1 LAHQNIIENRFDYYH
16 SNTNWIFNFVAIH
29 HFMRV
34 LSFSIFILL
43 VVASCQNRPQDG
55 YEPYDLMPENTSALF
70 KINEVND
77 FVKQIQG
84 KPIILNQLPE
94 SLKSAFDF
102 FKHISPKDAVYL
114 GLQTNDSIAPYVII
128 TRYHDQIMR
137 RDSLKK
143 DKAPQQKQLTLD
155 SLTSGNLTHY
165 YKSLNG
171 LLVGSNSKKT
181 LLNIGETQKS
191 KPNFE
196 LLTTAGDG
204 VVASLL
210 FINEDIPIQKL
221 LFNTWTNDSL
231 TATALD
237 LNLSDNS
244 IGFNGVINAN
254 DSISSFVDCFRTTI
268 PQNITVP
275 NVIPKDVSEVINIT
289 FDDYARFEANRRNL
303 MNIDSLEESPAFLN
317 YTNEIAKADDVL
329 VMHSLDTDLIVE
341 AINGKNL
348 EEDFRGI
355 KLYNLEDPQ
364 ILDGRFNPFFNY
376 PNLTHFAAIENYVV
390 WTNSKDQLT
399 AFVSSALNNFTLDQL
414 EAFKHISEDL
424 SDEASIFIFRDSN
437 ELSRTFDLD
446 LKGYDANVVQFI
458 NDDGFAHVNG
468 IIKKYKARPKPSE
481 VIERF
486 TTTLKS
492 SLIGPPQLVRNHVT
506 RGYDIAV
513 QDVQNRLSL
522 ISDSGKIL
530 WTKTL
535 EDKILGPIEQIDMY
549 KNGRLQ
555 LAFATAHRLYVL
567 DRNGNDVS
575 PFPLKFKDEITQP
588 LSVFDYDKNR
598 NYRLLVTQDDNLLMY
613 NARGQRVG
621 GFDYNLKK
629 GKITSQPKHFR
640 IGSKDYIV
648 FKARKDLVILNR
660 RGKTRVT
667 VDQTF
672 NFSDNELY
680 NYQNRFTTSTSLG
693 QLIQVSTKGKT
704 KTTDLKVP
712 EAHHLTTTSKTLVT
726 MTENQLTIKSR
737 KVTLDYGDYTEP
749 RIFYLNDKIYISTTD
764 KEAKKVYLF
773 DSQGKAIPNFPV
785 YGTSAASLENMDDDR
800 PLELVTQDGPDKVLV
815 YEIN

>member
-1 LAHQNIIENRFDYYH
+1 M
-16 SNTNWIFNFVAIH
+16 H
-29 HFMRV
+29 HFMKV
-34 LSFSIFILL
+34 LSYFIFILL
-43 VVASCQNRPQDG
+43 ALTACQNKTQG
-55 YEPYDLMPENTSALF
+55 AYEPYDLMPEGTSAIF
-70 KINEVND
+70 KINEFND
-77 FVKQIQG
+77 FVNQIQG
-84 KPIILNQLPE
+84 KPILLHQFPE
-94 SLKSAFDF
+94 SLRGSFALLEQ
-102 FKHISPKDAVYL
+102 ISPNSTVYL
-114 GLQTNDSIAPYVII
+114 GLQGNDSLSSYVVI
-128 TRYHDQIMR
+128 TRYHGQIIPI
-137 RDSLKK
+137 DSLKN
-143 DKAPQQKQLTLD
+143 DKAAQKKQLTLD
-155 SLTSGNLTHY
+155 SISYGNVTHY
-165 YKSLNG
+165 YKKVDDYF
-171 LLVGSNSKKT
+171 VGSSSKVILQNMSITKKA
-181 LLNIGETQKS
+181 E
-191 KPNFE
+191 PNFE
-196 LLTTAGDG
+196 LLTTTSDG
-204 VVASLL
+204 IVSSLL
-210 FINEDIPIQKL
+210 FMNEDIPIRKL

-244 IGFNGVINAN
+244 IGFNGVLNAN

-275 NVIPKDVSEVINIT
+275 KIIPKDVGEVIGIT

-303 MNIDSLEESPAFLN
+303 MSIDSLEASPTFLN

-341 AINGKNL
+341 AIGGKNM
-348 EEDFRGI
+348 EEDFRGV
-355 KLYNLEDPQ
+355 KLYTIENPQ
-364 ILDGRFNPFFNY
+364 ILDGRFNPFFNF
-376 PNLTHFAAIENYVV
+376 PNLTHFAAIENYIV

-414 EAFKHISEDL
+414 DAFNHVSENL
-424 SDEASIFIFRDSN
+424 SDEASIFIFRNSK
-437 ELSRTFDLD
+437 ELSRAFDLD

-481 VIERF
+481 VTERF

-492 SLIGPPQLVRNHVT
+492 SLIGPPQVVRNHVT
-506 RGYDIAV
+506 QGYDIAV

-555 LAFATAHRLYVL
+555 LAFTTAHRLYVL

-575 PFPLKFKDEITQP
+575 PFPLKFQDEITQP

-598 NYRLLVTQDDNLLMY
+598 NYRLLVTQDANLLMY
-613 NARGQRVG
+613 NDRGERVS
-621 GFDYNLKK
+621 GFDYNLNK

-640 IGSKDYIV
+640 IGSKDYIA
-648 FKARKDLVILNR
+648 FKAENDLVILNR
-660 RGKTRVT
+660 RGKTRVN
-667 VDQTF
+667 VAETF

-680 NYQNRFTTSTSLG
+680 LYQTKFTTSTTLG
-693 QLIQVSTKGKT
+693 QLIQINTKGKT
-704 KTTDLKVP
+704 KTTDLNVP

-726 MTENQLTIKSR
+726 MTENQLSIKSR
-737 KVTLDYGDYTEP
+737 KVTLDYGDYTAP

-785 YGTSAASLENMDDDR
+785 YGTSAATLENMDDDR